1 MKCRI
6 NTENKNPKV
15 EKTKKGR
22 IRLLTEFAVCDSKKL
37 KFISQQDARGL
48 LNSLRIKTFLSKI
61 HLAGPLLF

>member
-15 EKTKKGR
+15 EKTKKR
-22 IRLLTEFAVCDSKKL
+22 NIRFLTEFAVCDSKKV
-37 KFISQQDARGL
+37 KFINHQDTSGL
-48 LNSLRIKTFLSKI
+48 LNSLRIKTSISKI